1 MAISPSDQ
9 ERKNEEQFINH
20 SKDNT
25 DTNKNNGKSETSV
38 IANCINNNFD
48 NIQNSAMKETDNT
61 KEIIRM

>member
-25 DTNKNNGKSETSV
+25 DTNKNETSV

-48 NIQNSAMKETDNT
+48 NIKNSAMKETDNT